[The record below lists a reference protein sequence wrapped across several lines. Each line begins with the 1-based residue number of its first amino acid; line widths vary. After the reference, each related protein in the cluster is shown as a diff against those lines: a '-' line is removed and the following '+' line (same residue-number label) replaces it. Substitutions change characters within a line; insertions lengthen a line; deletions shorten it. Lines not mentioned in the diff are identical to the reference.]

1 MTEKFQAFVVN
12 EKDGQVDATLVQQ
25 DFATLNTEGVIV
37 KIAYSSLNFKDA
49 LATQAKTGVVRS
61 YPLTLGIDLA
71 GTVVTSNDS
80 RFVKGDEV
88 LATGYG
94 LGVSAPGGLSH
105 YQSIPGDWLVP
116 LPAGLSLKESMVYG
130 TAGFT
135 AALAVEKIRQHI
147 AKNKQ
152 VLVTG
157 ASGGVGSIA
166 IALLH
171 KLGYEKIVAVSRKDA
186 ATDWL
191 KTIGATEIITPDA
204 LIPEKIRPLAK
215 QQFSGIIDTVG
226 GDLLAALLP
235 QLDYEGV
242 AALCGNAS
250 GIKLNTTVLPFIL
263 RGIKVFG
270 IDSVNQ
276 PMPMRQKIWNLLAT
290 DWKITSQLK
299 VQEAPLYDVG
309 AITQS
314 LLAGKHEGRSII
326 SM

>member
-25 DFATLNTEGVIV
+25 DFTTLNTEGVIV
-37 KIAYSSLNFKDA
+37 KVAYSSLNFKDA

-135 AALAVEKIRQHI
+135 AALAVEKINQNI

-171 KLGYEKIVAVSRKDA
+171 KLGYEKIIAVSRKDA

-314 LLAGKHEGRSII
+314 LLAGKHEGRTII

>member
-37 KIAYSSLNFKDA
+37 KVAYSSLNFKDA

-116 LPAGLSLKESMVYG
+116 LPAGLSLKESMIYG

-135 AALAVEKIRQHI
+135 AALAVEKIRQNI

-290 DWKITSQLK
+290 DWKISSQLK

>member
-25 DFATLNTEGVIV
+25 DFTTLNTEGVIV
-37 KIAYSSLNFKDA
+37 KVAYSSLNFKDA

-135 AALAVEKIRQHI
+135 AALAVEKINQNI

-191 KTIGATEIITPDA
+191 KTIGATEVITPDA

-290 DWKITSQLK
+290 DWKISSQLK

>member
-12 EKDGQVDATLVQQ
+12 EKDGQVDATLIQQ

-37 KIAYSSLNFKDA
+37 KVAYSSLNFKDA

-135 AALAVEKIRQHI
+135 AALAVEKINQNI

-191 KTIGATEIITPDA
+191 KTIGATEIITPDT

-276 PMPMRQKIWNLLAT
+276 PMPMRQKIWSLLAT

>member
-37 KIAYSSLNFKDA
+37 KVAYSSLNFKDA

-135 AALAVEKIRQHI
+135 AALAVEKINQNI

-171 KLGYEKIVAVSRKDA
+171 KLSYEKIVAVSRKDA

>member
-25 DFATLNTEGVIV
+25 DFTTLNTEGVIV
-37 KIAYSSLNFKDA
+37 KVAYSSLNFKDA

-135 AALAVEKIRQHI
+135 AALAVEKINQNI

>member
-37 KIAYSSLNFKDA
+37 KVAYSSLNFKDA

-135 AALAVEKIRQHI
+135 AALAVEKINQNI

-290 DWKITSQLK
+290 DWKISSQLK

>member
-1 MTEKFQAFVVN
+1 MTENFQAFVVN

-37 KIAYSSLNFKDA
+37 KVAYSSLNFKDA

-135 AALAVEKIRQHI
+135 AALAVEKINQNI

>member
-25 DFATLNTEGVIV
+25 DFTTLNTEGVIV
-37 KIAYSSLNFKDA
+37 KVAYSSLNFKDA

-135 AALAVEKIRQHI
+135 AALAVEKIRQNI

>member
-1 MTEKFQAFVVN
+1 MTEKFQAFVVI
-12 EKDGQVDATLVQQ
+12 EKDGQVHATLVDQNF
-25 DFATLNTEGVIV
+25 DSLSTKGVIV
-37 KIAYSSLNFKDA
+37 KVAYSSLNFKDA

-71 GTVVTSNDS
+71 GTVVKSNDP

-94 LGVSAPGGLSH
+94 LGVSSPGGLSE
-105 YQSIPGDWLVP
+105 YQSIAADWLVP
-116 LPAGLSLKESMVYG
+116 LPAGLTLKESMIYG

-135 AALAVEKIRQHI
+135 AALAVAKIHEHI
-147 AKNKQ
+147 AKDEQ
-152 VLVTG
+152 VLVSG

-171 KLGYEKIVAVSRKDA
+171 KLGYKKIVAVSRKNT
-186 ATDWL
+186 ATKWL
-191 KTIGATEIITPDA
+191 KELGATEIVTPDT
-204 LIPEKIRPLAK
+204 LIPETIRPLAK
-215 QQFSGIIDTVG
+215 QQFSGIIDTIG
-226 GDLLAALLP
+226 GELLAALLP
-235 QLDYEGV
+235 QLHYEGV

-263 RGIKVFG
+263 RGIQVFG

-276 PMPMRQKIWNLLAT
+276 PMAMRQKIWNLLAS

-299 VQEAPLYDVG
+299 VQEAPLKDVET
-309 AITQS
+309 ITQS
-314 LLAGKHEGRSII
+314 LLTGTHEGRSII

>member
-37 KIAYSSLNFKDA
+37 KVAYSSLNFKDA

-135 AALAVEKIRQHI
+135 AALAVEKINQNI

-276 PMPMRQKIWNLLAT
+276 SMPMRQKIWNLLAT
-290 DWKITSQLK
+290 DWKISSQLK

>member
-25 DFATLNTEGVIV
+25 DFTTLNTEGVIV
-37 KIAYSSLNFKDA
+37 KVAYSSLNFKDA

-135 AALAVEKIRQHI
+135 AALAVEKINQNI

-171 KLGYEKIVAVSRKDA
+171 KLGYEKIIAVSRKDA

-276 PMPMRQKIWNLLAT
+276 PMPMRQKIWSLLAT

-314 LLAGKHEGRSII
+314 LLAGKHEGRTII

>member
-37 KIAYSSLNFKDA
+37 KVAYSSLNFKDA

-135 AALAVEKIRQHI
+135 AALAVEKINQNI

>member
-37 KIAYSSLNFKDA
+37 KVAYSSLNFKDA

-135 AALAVEKIRQHI
+135 AALAVEKIRQNI

-191 KTIGATEIITPDA
+191 KTIGATEVITPDA

-290 DWKITSQLK
+290 DWKISSQLK

>member
-25 DFATLNTEGVIV
+25 DFTTLNTEGVIV
-37 KIAYSSLNFKDA
+37 KVAYSSLNFKDA

-135 AALAVEKIRQHI
+135 AALAVEKIRQNI

-191 KTIGATEIITPDA
+191 KTIGATEVITPDA

-290 DWKITSQLK
+290 DWKISSQLK

>member
-12 EKDGQVDATLVQQ
+12 EKDGQVDATIVQQ

-37 KIAYSSLNFKDA
+37 KVAYSSLNFKDA

-135 AALAVEKIRQHI
+135 AALAVEKINQNI

-290 DWKITSQLK
+290 DWKISSQLK

>member
-25 DFATLNTEGVIV
+25 DFTTLNTEGVIV
-37 KIAYSSLNFKDA
+37 KVAYSSLNFKDA

-135 AALAVEKIRQHI
+135 AALAVEKIRQNI

-276 PMPMRQKIWNLLAT
+276 PMPMRQKIWSLLAT

-309 AITQS
+309 AITHS

>member
-37 KIAYSSLNFKDA
+37 KVAYSSLNFKDA

-71 GTVVTSNDS
+71 GNVVTSNDS

-135 AALAVEKIRQHI
+135 AALAVEKINQNI

-171 KLGYEKIVAVSRKDA
+171 KLSYEKIVAVSRKDA

>member
-25 DFATLNTEGVIV
+25 DFTTLNTEGVIV
-37 KIAYSSLNFKDA
+37 KVAYSSLNFKDA

-135 AALAVEKIRQHI
+135 AALAVEKIRQNI

-263 RGIKVFG
+263 RGITVFG

-276 PMPMRQKIWNLLAT
+276 PMPMRQKIWSLLAT

>member
-25 DFATLNTEGVIV
+25 DFTTLNTEGVIV
-37 KIAYSSLNFKDA
+37 KVAYSSLNFKDA

-135 AALAVEKIRQHI
+135 AALAVEKINQNI

-290 DWKITSQLK
+290 DWKISSQLK

>member
-37 KIAYSSLNFKDA
+37 KVAYSSLNFKDA

-135 AALAVEKIRQHI
+135 AALAVEKIRQNI